1 MVNRKLFAS
10 TTAVLTT
17 MSIPVKDIATR
28 QWQLSKGNPD
38 VLPKTNHR
46 WEEGALTDLAGGV
59 LLETFSLSLEHH
71 HHGATPGCDVQRLVG
86 RIENK
91 NLAHASSLIKCH
103 VNEHTRSFSVTPS
116 TENPCQS

>member
-59 LLETFSLSLEHH
+59 LLETFSLSFEH
-71 HHGATPGCDVQRLVG
+71 
-86 RIENK
+86 
-91 NLAHASSLIKCH
+91 
-103 VNEHTRSFSVTPS
+103 
-116 TENPCQS
+116 